1 MIKNPDYK
9 GMWKHPQIPNP
20 DFKNDD
26 SIYKYKSAGL
36 FFDLWQVKSGTI
48 FDDIIVTD
56 SVEEA
61 QAFAKETFSKKKD
74 AEAEALKAYEA
85 KIEADEKAEME
96 KKKTED
102 EKTKAEA
109 PPESDE
115 EVDPEEDDEDAH
127 DEL

>member
-20 DFKNDD
+20 DFKKDD
-26 SIYKYKSAGL
+26 NIYKYKSAGL

-96 KKKTED
+96 KKKAED